1 MSTLKS
7 GLVLKDFIARGHF
20 GEVFSASDPVH
31 GLVAVKRMTKN
42 PDETDDD
49 WNARR
54 KSMMKEAQHLKQATH
69 RNVVQV
75 HHLLED
81 ESTEAILF
89 VMDLCQGSLE
99 KEYKTGPMPLSRLRR
114 VATDVTHGLQALH
127 ARGLLHRDLKPGNL
141 LIGRD
146 GTAKLGDFGF
156 VTDEIAYGYASGAG
170 YVNHLAPEFFDGRIT
185 SEKTDIWALG
195 MTFYRLLHGSEWYTQ
210 SPAPRQVVPLG
221 GFASKL
227 KWLPHVPKKWRRV
240 LRTMLRD
247 DPKRRYQTA
256 TAVFEALSSLSIE
269 PDWKCSVSATEV
281 VWNRDARDRTQRV
294 LWKRSDPER
303 NEWRAWSEPSGAGRH
318 RLLAGSSG
326 TIRRTSAEKELMD
339 FFENRW

>member
-1 MSTLKS
+1 
-7 GLVLKDFIARGHF
+7 
-20 GEVFSASDPVH
+20 
-31 GLVAVKRMTKN
+31 
-42 PDETDDD
+42 
-49 WNARR
+49 
-54 KSMMKEAQHLKQATH
+54 
-69 RNVVQV
+69 
-75 HHLLED
+75 
-81 ESTEAILF
+81 
-89 VMDLCQGSLE
+89 MDLCQGSLE

-281 VWNRDARDRTQRV
+281 RLEPRRSRPNPAGS
-294 LWKRSDPER
+294 LEEKRS
-303 NEWRAWSEPSGAGRH
+303 
-318 RLLAGSSG
+318 
-326 TIRRTSAEKELMD
+326 
-339 FFENRW
+339 